1 MRLAAGLRPDP
12 LESLLRSYRPPSW
25 ILGVGT
31 RKEGEGKGGV
41 EEREERKGEG
51 RKERGKGK
59 EGGSEPPIKKAGY
72 GPAIY
77 NRLTVTVTYPHLTL
91 TKESIYSSRIYN
103 IFALT

>member
-1 MRLAAGLRPDP
+1 MRG
-12 LESLLRSYRPPSW
+12 
-25 ILGVGT
+25 
-31 RKEGEGKGGV
+31 
-41 EEREERKGEG
+41 
-51 RKERGKGK
+51 KERGGKEERGKEK
-59 EGGSEPPIKKAGY
+59 EGGSAPPIKKAGY